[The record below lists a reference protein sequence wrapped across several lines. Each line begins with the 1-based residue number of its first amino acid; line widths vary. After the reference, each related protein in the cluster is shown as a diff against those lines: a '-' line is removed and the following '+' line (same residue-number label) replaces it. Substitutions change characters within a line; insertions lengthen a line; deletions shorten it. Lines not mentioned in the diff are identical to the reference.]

1 VSFILGWSGVEE
13 NRDTSL
19 VIYVGT
25 PAFGYLP
32 GETRFLP
39 FNSSA
44 TDG

>member
-1 VSFILGWSGVEE
+1 VSFILGRSGGEE
-13 NRDTSL
+13 NQGAGF

-32 GETRFLP
+32 GEARFLT